1 MLALVVLDVLVALN
15 VIIVIALIVLHV
27 MLLVRFFL
35 IVFHAMIV
43 KLVQV
48 HVLYVMQNVIQI
60 IKYYFYIFLIVSF
73 DHLSNT
79 YK

>member
-1 MLALVVLDVLVALN
+1 MLDVLVALN
-15 VIIVIALIVLHV
+15 ATIIIAFTVLDVLIIVF
-27 MLLVRFFL
+27 FFL
-35 IVFHAMIV
+35 VVIHAMIV

-60 IKYYFYIFLIVSF
+60 IKYCFYIFLIASF